1 MRQAVFLDRDG
12 VLNRTVTR
20 ADGTAGSPRH
30 AADFALLPG
39 VAEAV
44 RSLRRAGLVAVVVT
58 NQPDLARA
66 QLDWRELQHMHQQL
80 RRWVRVDAVLF
91 CPHDDRDQC
100 FCRKPRPGMLTR
112 ASRAFGLEL
121 RQSFMIGDSPK
132 DIAAGRAAGCRTIL
146 VGPGASRAVASTDW
160 YAENLPSAAAM
171 VLRALAP
178 STAPQLLAEFEQ
190 RFEQPAA
197 SPNTS
202 LRRVSTRRSADPVLS

>member
-20 ADGTAGSPRH
+20 ADGTPGSPRH

-39 VAEAV
+39 AAEAV

-58 NQPDLARA
+58 NQPDVARA
-66 QLDWRELQHMHQQL
+66 QLDWRELERMHRQL
-80 RRWVRVDAVLF
+80 RRWVRVDALLF
-91 CPHDDRDQC
+91 CPHDDGDHC

-146 VGPGASRAVASTDW
+146 VGQGTSRAAAGADW
-160 YAENLPSAAAM
+160 YAEDLPGAAVL

-178 STAPQLLAEFEQ
+178 SAASQLLAEFE
-190 RFEQPAA
+190 P
-197 SPNTS
+197 
-202 LRRVSTRRSADPVLS
+202 VSTRRSADPVLW